1 HWCGDGR
8 EGNLFCLRSSDAE
21 VILHTLARCAKD
33 KTFPPRFDENVRY
46 ASMNLAALPKYGS
59 LEFRAMRGVDH
70 PKPIIQWAS
79 TLLNIREEAKK
90 YDNPKQIIEA
100 FSLQGPD
107 NFTDNLVNKLDGV
120 AEVNDK
126 EGYKM
131 LMEGMRNAQFVA
143 YSTD

>member
-1 HWCGDGR
+1 
-8 EGNLFCLRSSDAE
+8 
-21 VILHTLARCAKD
+21 
-33 KTFPPRFDENVRY
+33 
-46 ASMNLAALPKYGS
+46 LPKYGS

-79 TLLNIREEAKK
+79 TLLNMREEAKK

-120 AEVNDK
+120 AEANDK

-143 YSTD
+143 YSTDWDDFNPKDIEIGGIKFPGYMNPDEIDEPMEDF